1 MGIGFYL
8 EAQNILSIDR
18 SLNICG
24 LAYGGISDWPDPVS
38 PVTVTCTRKLPYHI
52 THITYR
58 QASTPP
64 SLSLHPSVLLLSPQL
79 LLLLFFCWHHF
90 QLPLC
95 LYYRG
100 LFGSRFWGSA
110 SLPSVVLTN
119 LLSFLFSV
127 DLSLPGSALRSYL
140 LLHELP
146 FHCLSVTA

>member
-18 SLNICG
+18 SLNIFG

-38 PVTVTCTRKLPYHI
+38 PVTVTCTRKLPYPYY
-52 THITYR
+52 TYYIPSGIHS
-58 QASTPP
+58 AF
-64 SLSLHPSVLLLSPQL
+64 SLSLHPSVLLSPQL

>member
-18 SLNICG
+18 SLNIFG

-38 PVTVTCTRKLPYHI
+38 PVTVTCTRKLPYPYY
-52 THITYR
+52 TYYIPSGIHS
-58 QASTPP
+58 AFSLSIPP
-64 SLSLHPSVLLLSPQL
+64 SFFSHLNFCFFSSFAGIISSF
-79 LLLLFFCWHHF
+79 LFVFITADYLALDF
-90 QLPLC
+90 GVQPLF
-95 LYYRG
+95 LQ
-100 LFGSRFWGSA
+100 F
-110 SLPSVVLTN
+110 VLTN